1 MMTEPSRRNFQNR
14 VLIASR
20 WLTLA
25 LCISVSN
32 AIWAQ
37 AAAAPAPSFEVASVR
52 QVPEGQGYFSIS
64 PSGDKRFRVEN
75 ASMKLLI
82 AMAFGVND
90 NQITGKNLDWLG
102 SKLYDVEA
110 VPEGDASLS
119 YDQLKLP
126 LQQLLVQRF
135 HLAFHREWKDMQ
147 GYALV
152 VAKGGSKLT
161 AAKDIPAS
169 GYILRDGLRS
179 PSLPMRSLAAMLA
192 HPLGRPIA
200 DKTDLSGNYEIK
212 LNYAPDGSTDSPYPS
227 IFTAVQEQLGLKL
240 EPQKVPV
247 QMLVIDHLEQTPT
260 PN

>member
-1 MMTEPSRRNFQNR
+1 MMIERGRLNCRNSF
-14 VLIASR
+14 LFASR
-20 WLTLA
+20 WLFFA
-25 LCISVSN
+25 FCGSVSI

-37 AAAAPAPSFEVASVR
+37 SPTTPQSFEVASIR

-64 PSGDKRFRVEN
+64 PSGDKRFRAQN

-82 AMAFGVND
+82 DMAFGIDD
-90 NQITGKNLDWLG
+90 NQISGKNLDWLN
-102 SKLYDVEA
+102 SELYDVEA
-110 VPEGDASLS
+110 VPAGDSPLS
-119 YDQLKLP
+119 YEQLRLP
-126 LQQLLVQRF
+126 LQQLLAQRF
-135 HLAFHREWKDMQ
+135 HLAFHQEWKDIQ

-161 AAKDIPAS
+161 AAKDISAT

-192 HPLGRPIA
+192 HPLGRPVV
-200 DKTDLSGNYEIK
+200 DKTDIAGNYEIK
-212 LNYAPDGSTDSPYPS
+212 LSFAPDGSTDSPYPS

-240 EPQKVPV
+240 EPEKVPV
-247 QMLVIDHLEQTPT
+247 EMLVIDHLEQMPS